1 MFQEFQEYQPLGI
14 AGVRFRA
21 FSLPRPFTPHAH
33 HRENTF
39 SRPPAPSRIN
49 NPKGF

>member
-14 AGVRFRA
+14 ARVRFRR
-21 FSLPRPFTPHAH
+21 FRCPSFHSHAH

-39 SRPPAPSRIN
+39 SRPPTPSRIN